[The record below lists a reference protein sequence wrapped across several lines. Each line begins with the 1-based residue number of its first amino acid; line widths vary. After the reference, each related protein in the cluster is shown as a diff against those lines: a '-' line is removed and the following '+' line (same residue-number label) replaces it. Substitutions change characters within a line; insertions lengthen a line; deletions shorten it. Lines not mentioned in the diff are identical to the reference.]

1 MAGIIR
7 RRVSSQAPPMSARL
21 AILAVALTSACAPA
35 RPAPAGGAAAP
46 LNLLLITLDTFR
58 ADRLGPRLTPTLDQL
73 ATGGLRFT
81 DARTVA
87 PLTLPAH
94 VSIMTGL
101 RPPRHGTRLNGAVYT
116 AGAETLA
123 TRLQRAGYRTGAVV
137 GAFVLDRR
145 FGLAAGFDDYDDEIA
160 RDPAAMDTLHAER
173 PAGAVVDRAIAML
186 ARRAGPAPWLQWVHL
201 YDAHAPY
208 TPSPTA
214 LSRASGAAYDGEV
227 AGVDDALARL
237 LAAVAARSDAAR
249 TAIVVV
255 GDHGES
261 LGAHDEATHGMLVT
275 EPAIRVPLLLRV
287 PGLAPATR
295 RDAASVV
302 DVAPTVLAL
311 AGQAAA
317 DLDGRNLLAPA
328 PDDLSSYAES
338 EYPTVAAWAP
348 VSTVV
353 RGEWKLVIS
362 DRPRLFDLAADAEEQ
377 RDLAAQE
384 PARARQLTAA
394 LQVMR
399 RPVAGAGDA
408 GTVSADTARQLRA
421 LGYVTATTPHRTT
434 AAPAPAVMRDW
445 SAFEAALSDSRTG
458 RLAQALSVFASLAVA
473 YPDAPIFAS
482 THARALADSG
492 RTREALTRFRAAVA
506 RSPGDWSLLHEL
518 SAVARESGLSA
529 EAARAED
536 AALALSPAEPSAL
549 NGRGLLFADAGSAA
563 DAARSFARAVAGDP
577 TNATYLANLGNAL
590 RATGDLDGA
599 AAAYRRALARA
610 PTLGDAANGL
620 GTVLVQQQRATEAVP
635 WLEQAARDPAFIE
648 AQLNLGIALQQAGQ
662 LDRAVAQYR
671 KVAALT
677 TLSRERAAARALLAQ
692 LRSR

>member
-1 MAGIIR
+1 MPIP
-7 RRVSSQAPPMSARL
+7 VVL
-21 AILAVALTSACAPA
+21 LAVLLLQACAPA
-35 RPAPAGGAAAP
+35 RPATTSGTTTAP

-58 ADRLGPRLTPTLDQL
+58 ADRVSPRLTPALERL
-73 ATGGLRFT
+73 AAAGLRFT
-81 DARTVA
+81 EARTVA

-101 RPPRHGTRLNGAVYT
+101 RPPRHGTRLNGAVH
-116 AGAETLA
+116 ASGADTLA

-145 FGLAAGFDDYDDEIA
+145 FGLAAGFDDYDDDIA

-173 PAGAVVDRAIAML
+173 PAGAVIDRALAML
-186 ARRAGPAPWLQWVHL
+186 AHRAGPAPWLQWVHL

-208 TPSPTA
+208 TPAPAA
-214 LSRASGAAYDGEV
+214 LSRAGGVAYDGEV

-237 LAAVAARSDAAR
+237 LAAVAARPDAAR

-275 EPAIRVPLLLRV
+275 EPAIRVPLLLSV

-302 DVAPTVLAL
+302 DVAPTLLAL

-317 DLDGRNLLAPA
+317 DLDGRNLLAPP
-328 PDDLSSYAES
+328 PDDVSSYAES

-348 VSTVV
+348 VFTVV
-353 RGEWKLVIS
+353 RGSWKLVIA
-362 DRPRLFDLAADAEEQ
+362 DRPRLFDLAADAQEQ
-377 RDLAAQE
+377 RDVAAQE
-384 PARARQLTAA
+384 PARARELTAA
-394 LQVMR
+394 LQVIR
-399 RPVAGAGDA
+399 RRGVGTGDA

-421 LGYVTATTPHRTT
+421 LGYVTAASPRDT
-434 AAPAPAVMRDW
+434 AAGPALGVMRDW
-445 SAFEAALSDSRTG
+445 SAFEVALTDSRTG
-458 RLAQALSVFASLAVA
+458 RLAQALPVFAALAAA

-482 THARALADSG
+482 THARALAENG

-506 RSPGDWSLLHEL
+506 RFPGDWSLFHEL
-518 SAVARESGLSA
+518 SAVARESGLAA
-529 EAARAED
+529 EATRAED

-549 NGRGLLFADAGSAA
+549 NGRALLFSEAGAAA
-563 DAARSFARAVAGDP
+563 DAARTFARAAAGDP
-577 TNATYLANLGNAL
+577 TNASYQANLGNAL

-599 AAAYRRALARA
+599 ATAYRRALERA
-610 PTLGDAANGL
+610 PTLADAANGL
-620 GTVLVQQQRATEAVP
+620 GAVLVQQQRAAEALP
-635 WLEQAARDPAFIE
+635 WLEQAARDPAFTE

-662 LDRAVAQYR
+662 PDRAAAQYR
-671 KVAALT
+671 KVATLT
-677 TLSRERAAARALLAQ
+677 TPSRERAAARALLAQ
-692 LRSR
+692 LGSR